1 MSLEDSAEEDNDILS
16 DLKHLSIPELW
27 DNSDY
32 SKDEIKTAFESLLKI
47 TKKIHSKYQQCKERE
62 N

>member
-16 DLKHLSIPELW
+16 DLKHISIPELW

-32 SKDEIKTAFESLLKI
+32 SKDEIKTAFERMLII
-47 TKKIHSKYQQCKERE
+47 TK
-62 N
+62 